1 MADQMTTTPTET
13 PLPTP
18 VDETADALV
27 ALGGLRE
34 DADPAV
40 RSGVA
45 ETLDAL
51 ARTHPTLVLATAQ
64 RWLAEGGAHT
74 RAVVRKALRALAR
87 EGDDGARRLL
97 GFAPEVAVRVRDVA
111 LESDHVR
118 VGEALKIRGRVVSQ
132 ETRRVTVSIDAVLDG
147 ARPIVV
153 TTRSIGPLETDEV
166 QLRVPLRSDA
176 ARPGAHTLMI
186 RINGRIET
194 TTPFTV
200 VM

>member
-1 MADQMTTTPTET
+1 MADQMTATPTET
-13 PLPTP
+13 PLPTS

-34 DADPAV
+34 DPDPAV
-40 RSGVA
+40 RGDVA
-45 ETLDAL
+45 ETLEAL

-97 GFAPEVAVRVRDVA
+97 GFAPEVAVRVRDVV
-111 LESDHVR
+111 LESDHLR
-118 VGEALKIRGRVVSQ
+118 VGESLKIRARVVSQ

-153 TTRSIGPLETDEV
+153 TTRPIDTLASDE
-166 QLRVPLRSDA
+166 LRLVVPLRSDA
-176 ARPGAHTLMI
+176 SRPGPHTLTI

-194 TTPFTV
+194 TAPFTV
-200 VM
+200 VL